1 MTFLNKT
8 AEKTKDWASLPRNIR
23 TVFSAMGKRFP
34 KSRWQ
39 IPLYMAFR
47 IAAPFMTT
55 LIPSLAIRMITGGSA
70 SYFLIIMALCLSL
83 YWIRQAAENI
93 AMMYLNYE
101 RNYTAKD
108 IFFTNFIK
116 KALTTDY
123 LNVEPPPKQKMI
135 QEAEDAIYFSQTLLS
150 ETTEFI
156 ITFFGMLFYGT
167 AVLTLDIRILLLTL
181 VLFIFDFVLRNSAT
195 KYDNIHWGE
204 HIDVLHRRN
213 YLKRSSLD
221 ISAGKDIRIYQLN
234 KCFYT
239 HFDELID
246 KEADFQKRRSWRWFY
261 PPLSGGIFTMLR
273 DILAYGILI
282 GKVLDGELDAAGFT
296 LYLGVISGLTNWTYS
311 FVHAFC
317 NTHYA
322 NRRFQSYFTFMD
334 LPDNYLHGSHK
345 TEEKKGEAAPN
356 IEFRDVSFSYE
367 NSDTP
372 VLSHL
377 NFTLHSGEKIALVGN
392 NGAGKTTLVKLLCGL
407 YPVTKGEILIDGQ
420 PLKTLDLDLWQ
431 DKISA
436 IFQDAVPMAFSIAM
450 NVAGRSKEETD
461 IKRVR
466 ESLMRAGLLEKV
478 NALKNKEETYFSQ
491 QLNENGIMLS
501 GGEMQRL
508 LFARAIYKD
517 GSVLILDEPTAALD
531 PIAESEMYEEYN
543 ALAEKKTSLFISH
556 RLASTKFCDRILFLE
571 DGQITE
577 MGTHAQLMQK
587 NGKYKE
593 MFEIQSH
600 YYKNGEEEAR

>member
-1 MTFLNKT
+1 MNKT
-8 AEKTKDWASLPRNIR
+8 ETTKDWASLPRNIR
-23 TVFSAMGKRFP
+23 TVFSAMGERFP
-34 KSRWQ
+34 ESRWQ

-47 IAAPFMTT
+47 IVAPFMTT
-55 LIPSLAIRMITGGSA
+55 LIPSLAIRMITEGNA
-70 SYFLIIMALCLSL
+70 AYFLIIMALCLSL

-93 AMMYLNYE
+93 AMMYLNHE
-101 RNYTAKD
+101 RSYTTKE

-123 LNVEPPPKQKMI
+123 LNIEPQPKQKMI
-135 QEAEDAIYFSQTLLS
+135 QEAENAIYFSQTLLN
-150 ETTEFI
+150 ETTEFA
-156 ITFFGMLFYGT
+156 ITFFGMMFYGT

-181 VLFIFDFVLRNSAT
+181 VLFIFDFALRNNAA
-195 KYDNIHWGE
+195 KYDDVHWGE

-213 YLKRSSLD
+213 YLERGSLD

-239 HFDELID
+239 HFDKLID
-246 KEADFQKRRSWRWFY
+246 KEADFQKRRLLRWFY

-296 LYLGVISGLTNWTYS
+296 LYLGVISGLTNWTYP

-317 NTHYA
+317 NMRHA
-322 NRRFQSYFTFMD
+322 NRRFRGYFAFMD
-334 LPDNYLHGSHK
+334 LTDNYLHGSHK
-345 TEEKKGEAAPN
+345 TEEKKEETAPN

-407 YPVTKGEILIDGQ
+407 YPATKGEILIDGQ
-420 PLKTLDLDLWQ
+420 PLNTLDLDLWQ

-436 IFQDAVPMAFSIAM
+436 VFQDAMPMAFSIAM
-450 NVAGRSKEETD
+450 NVTGRPKEEADT
-461 IKRVR
+461 KKVR
-466 ESLMRAGLLEKV
+466 ESLMRAGLWEKV
-478 NALKNKEETYFSQ
+478 STLKNKEETYLSQ
-491 QLNENGIMLS
+491 QLDENGIMLS
-501 GGEMQRL
+501 GGEVQRL

-543 ALAEKKTSLFISH
+543 ALAKKKTSLFISH

-571 DGQITE
+571 DGQIIE

-587 NGKYKE
+587 NGKYRE